1 MTEKQIKKYEELAE
15 LKEQYE
21 KFIEKDGDIGIA
33 QYSRLYND
41 DLYYKIHDEEFKTLV
56 KNLAKERLK
65 VINQK
70 IKEI

>member
-1 MTEKQIKKYEELAE
+1 MTDKQVKQYEELSK

-21 KFIEKDGDIGIA
+21 EFIEKDGDICIMC
-33 QYSRLYND
+33 YSTFVAGTLHYRIED
-41 DLYYKIHDEEFKTLV
+41 DEFKSLV
-56 KNLAKERLK
+56 KDLAKERLA